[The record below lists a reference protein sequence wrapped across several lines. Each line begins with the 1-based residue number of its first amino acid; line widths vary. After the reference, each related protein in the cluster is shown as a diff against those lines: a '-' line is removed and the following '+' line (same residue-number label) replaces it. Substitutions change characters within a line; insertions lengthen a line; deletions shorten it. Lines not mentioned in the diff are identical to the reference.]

1 MRWGFQL
8 EKVIFQGLKPSGK
21 RIHIIWGARRY
32 KMSLLI
38 PLWKAKIFSD
48 QECKVDETKLVFLTN
63 FPSSLSHDH
72 KGLMSIL
79 YF

>member
-1 MRWGFQL
+1 
-8 EKVIFQGLKPSGK
+8 
-21 RIHIIWGARRY
+21 
-32 KMSLLI
+32 MSLLI

-48 QECKVDETKLVFLTN
+48 QECKVDETKLVFVTN

-79 YF
+79 YL